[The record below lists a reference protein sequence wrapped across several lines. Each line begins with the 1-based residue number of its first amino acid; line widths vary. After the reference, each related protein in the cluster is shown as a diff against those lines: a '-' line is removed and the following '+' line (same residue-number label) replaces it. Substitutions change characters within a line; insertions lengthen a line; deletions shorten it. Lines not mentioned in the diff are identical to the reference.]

1 MRHAVL
7 LGRRRVTY
15 LEAGTPEGRTLVL
28 LHAFPLNA
36 DMWRPQLSA
45 PPKGWR
51 VLAPDLAGF
60 GGSDDHERENV
71 GLDDYAGD
79 VLAWLDRLDVGP
91 IVLGGLSMGGYVAL
105 AIARRAPERL
115 VALILADTKA
125 PADSEE
131 ARAGRDRMREI
142 LSDRGP
148 DGVAE
153 AMLPKLLGATSQKAR
168 PELASD
174 VRSMI
179 LSNAPAGIRR
189 GIQRLRD
196 RPDATP
202 VLPGIS
208 VPTLVLVGDEDLV
221 TTVDDAATLQ
231 KGIPGATLAVIPG
244 ASHLSSLEAP
254 AAFTAALEGFL
265 SAL

>member
-7 LGRRRVTY
+7 LGRRHVTY
-15 LEAGTPEGRTLVL
+15 LEAGTPDGRTLVL

-36 DMWRPQLSA
+36 DMWRPQLST

-60 GGSDDHERENV
+60 GGTDDHERENV
-71 GLDDYAGD
+71 GLDDYAAD
-79 VLAWLDRLDVGP
+79 VLAWLDRLDIGP
-91 IVLGGLSMGGYVAL
+91 VVLGGLSMGGYVAL
-105 AIARRAPERL
+105 AIARLAPERL
-115 VALILADTKA
+115 AALILADTKA

-131 ARAGRDRMREI
+131 ARAGRDRMRET

-153 AMLPKLLGATSQKAR
+153 AMLPKLLGATSQRAR

-179 LSNAPAGIRR
+179 LSNAPAAIRR

-196 RPDATP
+196 RPDATS
-202 VLPGIS
+202 VLPAIS
-208 VPTLVLVGDEDLV
+208 VPALVLVGEEDVV
-221 TTVDDAATLQ
+221 TPVDDAAALQ
-231 KGIPGATLAVIPG
+231 KGMSRATLTVIPG
-244 ASHLSSLEAP
+244 AGHLSSLEAP
-254 AAFTAALEGFL
+254 TQFNAALEGFL
-265 SAL
+265 STL

>member
-7 LGRRRVTY
+7 LGRRHVTY

-60 GGSDDHERENV
+60 GGTDDHERENV
-71 GLDDYAGD
+71 GLDDYAAD
-79 VLAWLDRLDVGP
+79 VVAWLDRLDIGP
-91 IVLGGLSMGGYVAL
+91 VVLGGLSMGGYVAL
-105 AIARRAPERL
+105 AIARLAPERL
-115 VALILADTKA
+115 VALVLADTKA

-131 ARAGRDRMREI
+131 ARAGRDRMRET
-142 LSDRGP
+142 LSERGP

-153 AMLPKLLGATSQKAR
+153 AMLPKLLGPTSQKAR

-179 LSNAPAGIRR
+179 LSSPPAAIRR

-196 RPDATP
+196 RPDATS
-202 VLPGIS
+202 VLARIA
-208 VPTLVLVGDEDLV
+208 VPALVLVGEEDAV
-221 TTVDDAATLQ
+221 TTVDDAEALQ
-231 KGIPGATLAVIPG
+231 KGISRATLTVIPG
-244 ASHLSSLEAP
+244 AGHLSSLEAP
-254 AAFTAALEGFL
+254 ARFNAALEGFL
-265 SAL
+265 STL

>member
-7 LGRRRVTY
+7 LGRRHVSY

-60 GGSDDHERENV
+60 GGSDDHEREHV
-71 GLDDYAGD
+71 ALDDYAAD
-79 VLAWLDRLDVGP
+79 VLAWLHRLDVGP

-105 AIARRAPERL
+105 AIARLAPERL
-115 VALILADTKA
+115 VGLILADTRA

-131 ARAGRDRMREI
+131 ARTGRDRMRET

-153 AMLPKLLGATSQKAR
+153 AMLPKLLGVTSQKTS
-168 PELASD
+168 PELASEI
-174 VRSMI
+174 RSMI
-179 LSNAPAGIRR
+179 LSNAPAAIRR
-189 GIQRLRD
+189 DIQRLRD

-208 VPTLVLVGDEDLV
+208 VPALVLVGEEDVV
-221 TTVDDAATLQ
+221 TTVDDAAALQ
-231 KGIPGATLAVIPG
+231 KGIARATLTVIHG
-244 ASHLSSLEAP
+244 AGHLSSLEAP
-254 AAFTAALEGFL
+254 AGFNTALEGFL
-265 SAL
+265 SKL